1 MKFSGSLKCAITIVL
16 FSTLLAL
23 FFISPIRTSYD
34 SRWSIHTAMSLI
46 RGNWGAL
53 NEYMPIVEQEKLYAI
68 QPAGD
73 RYYNLFPLGSSILA
87 VPVVAVASAVYPDY
101 NERLAYAIPIRLEVM
116 VASIVGAAAGAIF
129 FWLIYGRF
137 ENILLALLATF
148 ILCLCTS
155 VWSVATRGLWQHGP
169 AILMFVVA
177 MLLLE
182 RASRRSFL
190 AQYASLPLA
199 MSFIIRPTAA
209 IEIVILSVYVLVI
222 HREWFVRYM
231 LWAAVVA
238 APWFTYNWVIYN
250 FPVPPYYLPSRI
262 ALSDTFSEALIG
274 NLLSPA
280 RGLFVYSPVLILAVA
295 GLMLALRERK
305 DRPLHLAFAI
315 IIPIHWIVISRFP
328 HWWAGH
334 SYGPRFMADILPFMV
349 YFVAFALHYAG
360 TLNSARRAAFMG
372 VVALLSGVSFFM
384 HAQGALDFSGYAW
397 NADPVSV
404 DEHPERLWDWRDPPF
419 LR

>member
-1 MKFSGSLKCAITIVL
+1 
-16 FSTLLAL
+16 
-23 FFISPIRTSYD
+23 
-34 SRWSIHTAMSLI
+34 
-46 RGNWGAL
+46 
-53 NEYMPIVEQEKLYAI
+53 
-68 QPAGD
+68 
-73 RYYNLFPLGSSILA
+73 
-87 VPVVAVASAVYPDY
+87 
-101 NERLAYAIPIRLEVM
+101 
-116 VASIVGAAAGAIF
+116 
-129 FWLIYGRF
+129 
-137 ENILLALLATF
+137 
-148 ILCLCTS
+148 
-155 VWSVATRGLWQHGP
+155 
-169 AILMFVVA
+169 
-177 MLLLE
+177 
-182 RASRRSFL
+182 
-190 AQYASLPLA
+190 

-250 FPVPPYYLPSRI
+250 FPVPPYYLPGRI

-360 TLNSARRAAFMG
+360 TLNSTRRAAFMG